1 MNEFATPLTYE
12 YLDTYDSLLYRIG
25 IYPMQFSQYAA
36 WYVVKIVLQLFPAV
50 IGLFLLISLYK
61 SELKNAISVCSNRK
75 YFSGIILALLPIALI
90 LLIGMASFGGQS
102 RLSLPIS
109 AFGLAFAWFWGDH
122 MAFQFIQGR
131 DHIFPISLVMKW
143 QLSPTEY
150 EAVFSSSGDAPL
162 SWLPYV
168 LIPVLIAGA
177 CFIIGSV
184 LYDEQPRCKTF
195 GVLFFVLSL

>member
-1 MNEFATPLTYE
+1 MYNQNVHYWCITKNVKEVSLLGPKILCHHLDA
-12 YLDTYDSLLYRIG
+12 LDTFWILPIQNMHYILPTAIIG
-25 IYPMQFSQYAA
+25 IMIIKDNPSQ
-36 WYVVKIVLQLFPAV
+36 K
-50 IGLFLLISLYK
+50 
-61 SELKNAISVCSNRK
+61 
-75 YFSGIILALLPIALI
+75 LLPA
-90 LLIGMASFGGQS
+90 
-102 RLSLPIS
+102 LPIS

-168 LIPVLIAGA
+168 LIPILITGA

-184 LYDEQPRCKTF
+184 LYNEE
-195 GVLFFVLSL
+195 